1 MSHQLLFVCAA
12 NVCRSPLMAVTFA
25 ESVAQDRDR
34 TEWTVISRGISV
46 VRKHQMCSL
55 AASLIDGNAYGAAYA
70 SSHVSAQV
78 AESELE
84 SQDLIVTA
92 SREERARLARML
104 PASRT
109 RTFTLKEAVALGRP
123 HLDANELTK
132 VEALRADGPLTLADY
147 SEFLHQRRGRVPITA
162 PNRVRM
168 PWSTPVDPQDIP
180 DVHHENSKK
189 HASTLKELREY
200 VRTLHDQ
207 MGEFFVAEH

>member
-25 ESVAQDRDR
+25 ESVASDHDR
-34 TEWTVISRGISV
+34 TEWSVISRGISV

-70 SSHVSAQV
+70 ASHVSAQV

-84 SQDLIVTA
+84 NQNLILTA

-123 HLDANELTK
+123 PLDAVELDRL
-132 VEALRADGPLTLADY
+132 EADRDDGPLTLVDY
-147 SEFLHQRRGRVPITA
+147 AEFLHQRRGRIPVTNPSKM
-162 PNRVRM
+162 RM
-168 PWSTPVDPQDIP
+168 PWSPQIDPQDIP
-180 DVHHENSKK
+180 DVHHENSRK
-189 HASTLKELREY
+189 HASTLKELREL